1 MIKYLKRGALLSSK
15 RLGIFSAVRTSRW
28 RRRRLT
34 ILCYHGVS
42 LADEHEWNPLY
53 YMDPA
58 SFEGRLRLLRDGGY
72 NVMPLASALEGLRG
86 GTLPPGSVALTFDD
100 GMYDFYARAFPL
112 LEKYGFPATVYLTTY
127 YSDYNR
133 PVFDVF
139 CSYLLWRGRDSK
151 ADLGRFMPGLD
162 GVNLR
167 SEEARSDVRAILG
180 TFVARERFTAAD
192 KDALC
197 ERLARHLGIDY
208 DDLVERR
215 LLHVLSNAE
224 VRELAAKGV
233 DFQLHTHRHRV
244 PVEREAFLR
253 EIRDNRRRIHDLA
266 GANPVHFCY
275 PSGVHRPEFFPWLGE
290 AGVTSATTCEG
301 GLATSRTPSLLLP
314 RIVDGMQL
322 APIEV
327 EGWLSGVSS
336 FLPRR
341 TVPAPIVGPYAPG
354 TPGLGPAPTI
364 LGS

>member
-1 MIKYLKRGALLSSK
+1 MIKYIKRGALRSSK
-15 RLGIFSAVRTSRW
+15 RLGIFSAVRESRW

-34 ILCYHGVS
+34 ILCYHGIS
-42 LADEHEWNPLY
+42 LADEHEWNPRY

-58 SFEGRLRLLRDGGY
+58 SFEGRLRLLRDGHY
-72 NVMPLASALEGLRG
+72 NVIPLAVALEGLRE

-100 GMYDFYARAFPL
+100 GMHDFYARAFPL
-112 LEKYGFPATVYLTTY
+112 LEQYGFPATVYLTTY

-139 CSYLLWRGRDSK
+139 CSYLIWRGRESG
-151 ADLGRFMPGLD
+151 ADLRRVVPSLPPA
-162 GVNLR
+162 NLSVQR
-167 SEEARSDVRAILG
+167 ERNAIRAEIG
-180 TFVARERFTAAD
+180 AYVARERFSAAD

-197 ERLARHLGIDY
+197 KQLACHLGVDY
-208 DDLVERR
+208 EDLLRRR

-244 PVEREAFLR
+244 PEDREAFLR
-253 EIRDNRRRIHDLA
+253 EIRDNRQRISDLV

-275 PSGVHRPEFFPWLGE
+275 PSGVHSPVFFPWLGE
-290 AGVTSATTCEG
+290 AGVRSATTCEG
-301 GLATSRTPSLLLP
+301 GLVTSRTPSLLLP
-314 RIVDGMQL
+314 RIVDGLHL
-322 APIEV
+322 APIEI

-341 TVPAPIVGPYAPG
+341 PVPSPVVGPYAPG
-354 TPGLGPAPTI
+354 TPGLGPAPSV

>member
-1 MIKYLKRGALLSSK
+1 
-15 RLGIFSAVRTSRW
+15 
-28 RRRRLT
+28 
-34 ILCYHGVS
+34 
-42 LADEHEWNPLY
+42 
-53 YMDPA
+53 
-58 SFEGRLRLLRDGGY
+58 
-72 NVMPLASALEGLRG
+72 
-86 GTLPPGSVALTFDD
+86 VALTFDD

-112 LEKYGFPATVYLTTY
+112 LEKYGLPATVYLTTY

-139 CSYLLWRGRDSK
+139 CSYLLWRGREPK
-151 ADLGRFMPGLD
+151 VDLAGFMPDLAGS
-162 GVNLR
+162 NLR
-167 SEEARSDVRAILG
+167 SEEARAAVRATLG
-180 TFVARERFTAAD
+180 SFVARERFSAAD
-192 KDALC
+192 KDAFC
-197 ERLARHLGIDY
+197 ERLARYLGVDY
-208 DDLVERR
+208 DDLLERR
-215 LLHVLSNAE
+215 LLHVMSNAE
-224 VRELAAKGV
+224 VRELAGKGV

-244 PVEREAFLR
+244 PAEREAFLR

-275 PSGVHRPEFFPWLGE
+275 PSGLHRPEFFPWLGE
-290 AGVTSATTCEG
+290 AGVASATTCEG

-341 TVPAPIVGPYAPG
+341 AVPAPIVGPYAPG
-354 TPGLGPAPTI
+354 TPGFGAAPTM